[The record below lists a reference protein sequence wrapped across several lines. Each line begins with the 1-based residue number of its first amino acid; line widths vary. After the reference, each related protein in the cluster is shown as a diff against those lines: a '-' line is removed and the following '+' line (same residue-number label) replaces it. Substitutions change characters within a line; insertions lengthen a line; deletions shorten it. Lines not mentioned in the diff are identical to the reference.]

1 MSDSLRIALV
11 AEGATDT
18 VIINAALRAILGS
31 RSFILTQ
38 LQPEATRPEMG
49 GGWCGVTKWC
59 HETRLR
65 CDTMQGTDHTLN
77 DFDLLIIH
85 LDIDVAC
92 TSYADCSLTAEA
104 MAREFGWATLPCDA
118 QPCPPVSATCDQI
131 EVVLKSWLGQLSPI
145 QRTLYCLPAQSSGA
159 WLAAAVLNSEHA
171 LLKRPECDPVEDRL
185 GQLPKSERIRK
196 KVIEYRK
203 HASGITLKWDQV
215 KRICTQAESFE
226 HNVLASIRQSDMN

>member
-59 HETRLR
+59 HDTRLR
-65 CDTMQGTDHTLN
+65 CGVMSGIDQTLSG
-77 DFDLLIIH
+77 FVLLVIH
-85 LDIDVAC
+85 MDIDVAC
-92 TSYADCSLTAEA
+92 KSYADCISELVS
-104 MAREFGWATLPCDA
+104 MAQQFGWATLPCDE
-118 QPCPPVSATCDQI
+118 QPCQPVSATWDQI
-131 EVVLKSWLGQLSPI
+131 EVVLKSWLGQHSPM
-145 QRTLYCLPAQSSGA
+145 QRTLYCLTAQSSGA

-171 LLKRPECDPVEDRL
+171 LLQKPECDPVEDRL
-185 GQLPKSERIRK
+185 GQLPISERIRK

-203 HASGITLKWDQV
+203 HASGITSKWDQV
-215 KRICTQAESFE
+215 KSICTQAERFE
-226 HNVLASIRQSDMN
+226 QNVLATINQS